1 MMQTFLSKEVY
12 EQLISVYG
20 SPLYVY
26 DETILRQRCRE
37 IRQLCKDPGFHPQY
51 SVKAN
56 ANIELLKI
64 IRSEGIHADA
74 MSMGEVVQE
83 EAAGYT
89 KDEIVVCSNN
99 MTPPEM
105 KFAAEHARITILD
118 SLDQLEQYLKT
129 TGVKQAG
136 IRVNPGI
143 GDGHCTKVIT
153 GGNTKFGIPL
163 ADVPKAQKIA
173 HDFNAS
179 ITIAHMHVGSQYLD
193 PSNFLQ
199 AAEVLLRVIEQ
210 WLPEVTEVDFGGG
223 FGVPY
228 HDEKRLDLNAIGKD
242 LDDLIMDFQRR
253 TGRKLSFIVEPGRY
267 LVAEC
272 GELIGTV
279 TSIKQNSGTL
289 YAGTDLGF
297 NIMMRHVLYGS
308 THHIVT
314 TSSSDQTAEYTVVGN
329 ICETGDILAEHIKL
343 PTLKP
348 GDQVIVL
355 TTGAYGF
362 SMASQY
368 NGRLRPAEVLHQ
380 EDGNFRL
387 VRQRDTFDSL
397 IHQLPS
403 LL

>member
-1 MMQTFLSKEVY
+1 M
-12 EQLISVYG
+12 
-20 SPLYVY
+20 Y
-26 DETILRQRCRE
+26 DEAILRKRCPE
-37 IRQLCKDPGFHPQY
+37 IKQLCNDSGYYPQY

-56 ANIELLKI
+56 ENIEMMKI
-64 IRSEGIHADA
+64 VRSEGLRIDA
-74 MSMGEVVQE
+74 MSMSEALQE
-83 EAAGYT
+83 EAAGFT
-89 KDEIVVCSNN
+89 KNEIMFCTNN
-99 MTPPEM
+99 MTPQEM
-105 KFAAEHARITILD
+105 QFAFRHGRISVLD
-118 SLDQLEQYLKT
+118 SLDQLEEYIRIT
-129 TGVKQAG
+129 RAPVVG
-136 IRVNPGI
+136 IRINPRI
-143 GDGHCTKVIT
+143 GDGHSEKVIT
-153 GGNTKFGIPL
+153 GGRTKFGIPVE
-163 ADVPKAQKIA
+163 DVPKAVEIA
-173 HDFNAS
+173 QNPGSS
-179 ITIAHMHVGSQYLD
+179 ITLAHMHVGSQCLN
-193 PSNFLQ
+193 PAVFLQ
-199 AAEVLLRVIEQ
+199 AAAILLDIVEHE
-210 WLPEVTEVDFGGG
+210 LPTVSEVDFGGG
-223 FGVPY
+223 LGIPY
-228 HDEKRLDLNAIGKD
+228 RDEERLDLNALGQQLELLVTEFRK
-242 LDDLIMDFQRR
+242 R
-253 TGRKLSFIVEPGRY
+253 TNRNIEFCVELGRY
-267 LVAEC
+267 ITAEC
-272 GELIGTV
+272 GELIGTF

-380 EDGNFRL
+380 EDGSFRL
-387 VRQRDTFDSL
+387 IRQRDTFDSL